1 MAAWH
6 EENSFWHSMAPK
18 LFSRVML
25 ERAAS
30 EVEGC
35 TRLAGV
41 SPPCKVLDLC
51 CGPGRHSA
59 ELARKGYRVT
69 GVDRTREYLDEAG
82 KDFPDIEFVEADMR
96 DFRRTDSFSLV
107 LNLYTSFG
115 YFEDPAD
122 DRKVVENVYESLVP
136 GGKFIMELMGKE
148 VLARIFR
155 ERDWYEEDGI
165 IYLEERRVL
174 DDWKWVEA
182 RWLKL
187 DGEKMEE
194 YTISHRLYSA
204 RELKELL
211 TESGFGEVEIYGSL
225 AGISYDQNAE
235 RLVAVARKPAG

>member
-1 MAAWH
+1 
-6 EENSFWHSMAPK
+6 MAPK

>member
-18 LFSRVML
+18 LFSKVQM

>member
-6 EENSFWHSMAPK
+6 EKNAFWHSMAPK
-18 LFSRVML
+18 LFSRVIL
-25 ERAAS
+25 EKAAS
-30 EVEGC
+30 DVD
-35 TRLAGV
+35 RLIELTGV

-51 CGPGRHSA
+51 CGPGRHA
-59 ELARKGYRVT
+59 VELARRGYRVT
-69 GVDRTREYLDEAG
+69 GVDRTKEYLDKAAE
-82 KDFPDIEFVEADMR
+82 DFPDIEFIEADMR
-96 DFRRTDSFSLV
+96 DFRRTDAFSLV

-155 ERDWYEEDGI
+155 KRDWYEERGI

-174 DDWKWVEA
+174 EDWKWVEA

-204 RELKELL
+204 LELKELL
-211 TESGFGEVEIYGSL
+211 TELGFGEVEIYGSL

>member
-1 MAAWH
+1 MAAWY
-6 EENSFWHSMAPK
+6 EKNAFWHSMAPK
-18 LFSRVML
+18 LFSKGQM
-25 ERAAS
+25 ERTVS
-30 EVEGC
+30 ETEQL
-35 TRLAGV
+35 TKLTAV

-51 CGPGRHSA
+51 CGPGRHSV
-59 ELARKGYRVT
+59 ELARRGYRVT

-82 KDFPDIEFVEADMR
+82 KNFPDIEFIEADMR
-96 DFRRTDSFSLV
+96 DFRRTDAFSLV

-122 DRKVVENVYESLVP
+122 DRKVLENVYESLVP
-136 GGKFIMELMGKE
+136 GGKFVMELMGKE

-155 ERDWYEEDGI
+155 ERDWHEEDGI

-187 DGEKMEE
+187 DGEKMDE
-194 YTISHRLYSA
+194 YTVSHRLYSA

-211 TESGFGEVEIYGSL
+211 TESGFGEIGIYGSL

-235 RLVAVARKPAG
+235 RLVAVARKPTG

>member
-6 EENSFWHSMAPK
+6 EKNAFWHSMAPK
-18 LFSRVML
+18 LFSKVQM
-25 ERAAS
+25 ERAPS
-30 EVEGC
+30 EAEQLIQ
-35 TRLAGV
+35 LAGV

-51 CGPGRHSA
+51 CGPGRHSV
-59 ELARKGYRVT
+59 ELARKGFRVT

-82 KDFPDIEFVEADMR
+82 KDFPDIEFIEADMR
-96 DFRRTDSFSLV
+96 DFRRTDAFSLV

-204 RELKELL
+204 RECKELL

-235 RLVAVARKPAG
+235 RLVAVARKPAD